1 VALAACAAAWTR
13 DMPED
18 ASIAI
23 RRLLDGQVTDWNRKD
38 LDAFLDGYWRSP
50 QVVFQSGAD
59 RSDGW
64 EAMRDRYRKRYQG
77 EGKEMGRLEFT
88 GVEIRP
94 LGPADAFAR
103 GRWQL
108 TMSDDSR
115 HGGLFTLIL
124 RKLPEGW
131 KIVHD
136 HTSGS

>member
-1 VALAACAAAWTR
+1 
-13 DMPED
+13 MPED
-18 ASIAI
+18 ASIVI